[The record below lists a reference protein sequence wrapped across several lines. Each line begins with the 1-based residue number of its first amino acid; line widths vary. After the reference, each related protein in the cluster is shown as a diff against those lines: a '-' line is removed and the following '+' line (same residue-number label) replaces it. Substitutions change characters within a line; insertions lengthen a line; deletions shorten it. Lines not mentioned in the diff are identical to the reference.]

1 MSASVFRIHRA
12 ISGAVHTQAG
22 AAAPPGAGDAAGP
35 SLTTTVPK
43 EFVHRASVAEVLL
56 TDWARVEE
64 SRFTVA
70 AQWPRGHS
78 FFAAVDGCHDP
89 LIAAETIRQTGILL
103 AHAEFGV
110 PLGHHLLV
118 EDLDVQVRPAHVQVG
133 LAPASLDIDVRC
145 SQIRRRRGGALNGCR
160 IEVDIYREGRLAA
173 TGGGSF
179 TCVAPAVY
187 RRLRA
192 GRTADG
198 RHRTPALNAALPPHS
213 VGRTS
218 PADVVLSPS
227 PAGPPG
233 HWQLRADT
241 RHPVLFDHPVDHVPG
256 MVLLEAAR
264 QATAATLGRACLPL
278 ALTSEFLRYVELDT
292 PCTIEAHRTAPPR
305 PDREESVQVSAHQ
318 NGTTVFRSTVT
329 MAPPTP

>member
-1 MSASVFRIHRA
+1 MSASAFRIHRA
-12 ISGAVHTQAG
+12 ISGAAHEQAG
-22 AAAPPGAGDAAGP
+22 ADRPAGAGDALPP

-56 TDWARVEE
+56 TDWARVDDL
-64 SRFTVA
+64 RFTVA

-118 EDLDVQVRPAHVQVG
+118 EDLHVQVRPRHVRVA
-133 LAPASLDIDVRC
+133 LTPASLDVAVNC
-145 SQIRRRRGGALNGCR
+145 SQVRRRRGGALTGCR
-160 IEVDIYREGRLAA
+160 ITVEIYREGHLAA

-192 GRTADG
+192 GRLTAG
-198 RHRTPALNAALPPHS
+198 AGARVLALTAPEPPQS
-213 VGRTS
+213 VGRMS
-218 PADVVLSPS
+218 PVDVVLSP
-227 PAGPPG
+227 AGRAG
-233 HWQLRADT
+233 RWQLRVDT

-264 QATAATLGRACLPL
+264 QATAATLGRATLPL
-278 ALTSEFLRYVELDT
+278 DITSEFLRYTELDT
-292 PCTIEAHRTAPPR
+292 PTMIEARRTTPPR
-305 PDREESVQVSAHQ
+305 PGHPESVQVTAEQDGHP
-318 NGTTVFRSTVT
+318 VFRSTIT
-329 MAPPTP
+329 MAAPTP

>member
-1 MSASVFRIHRA
+1 M
-12 ISGAVHTQAG
+12 
-22 AAAPPGAGDAAGP
+22 
-35 SLTTTVPK
+35 PK

-78 FFAAVDGCHDP
+78 FFSAVDGCHDP

-118 EDLDVQVRPAHVQVG
+118 EDLDVQVRPRHVRVG
-133 LAPASLDIDVRC
+133 LVPASLEIDVRC
-145 SQIRRRRGGALNGCR
+145 SQVRRRRGGALTGCR
-160 IEVDIYREGRLAA
+160 IAVEIYREGHLAA

-179 TCVAPAVY
+179 TCIAPAVY
-187 RRLRA
+187 QRLRA
-192 GRTADG
+192 ARLTENAQS
-198 RHRTPALNAALPPHS
+198 RTPTLSTAQPPQS

-218 PADVVLSPS
+218 PADVVLSPT
-227 PAGPPG
+227 GLPG
-233 HWQLRADT
+233 RWQLRVDT

-278 ALTSEFLRYVELDT
+278 SITSQFLRYTELDT
-292 PCTIEAHRTAPPR
+292 PCTIEAHRTAPPN
-305 PDREESVQVSAHQ
+305 PEDGDTVEVTAEQDGAA
-318 NGTTVFRSTVT
+318 VFRSTVT
-329 MAPPTP
+329 MAPPTE

>member
-1 MSASVFRIHRA
+1 MSASAFRIHRA
-12 ISGAVHTQAG
+12 ISGAAHTQAG
-22 AAAPPGAGDAAGP
+22 AAVPMGAGDALPP

-56 TDWARVEE
+56 TDWARVDD

-118 EDLDVQVRPAHVQVG
+118 EDLDVQVRPAHVRVA
-133 LAPASLDIDVRC
+133 LTPASLDVDVTC
-145 SQIRRRRGGALNGCR
+145 SQVRRRRGGALTGCR
-160 IEVDIYREGRLAA
+160 ITVEIYRDGHLAA

-187 RRLRA
+187 RRLREA
-192 GRTADG
+192 RPTQDG
-198 RHRTPALNAALPPHS
+198 RPRVLALTAPEPPQS
-213 VGRTS
+213 VGRMS
-218 PADVVLSPS
+218 PVDVVLSP
-227 PAGPPG
+227 AGRPG
-233 HWQLRADT
+233 SWQLRVDT

-278 ALTSEFLRYVELDT
+278 GITSQFLRYVELDT
-292 PCTIEAHRTAPPR
+292 PCTVEAHRTAPPR
-305 PDREESVQVSAHQ
+305 PDGEESVLVSARQ
-318 NGTTVFRSTVT
+318 AGTPVFRSTVT
-329 MAPPTP
+329 MAPPAE